1 MIRFLA
7 ALSTLHCQILRVS
20 RRKLKKKIRGL
31 DFRGTVRFR
40 GGNEISL
47 NCYKS
52 GNICHSG
59 DRFSVLYSPS
69 HALSDDIFGGLKLE
83 NFIPRFCDVIKY
95 DILTYFYPGNDQ
107 DTYPRQC
114 AKFGKKTCKER
125 KLALN
130 DRF

>member
-83 NFIPRFCDVIKY
+83 NCIPRFCDVIKY
-95 DILTYFYPGNDQ
+95 DVKI
-107 DTYPRQC
+107 
-114 AKFGKKTCKER
+114 
-125 KLALN
+125 
-130 DRF
+130 